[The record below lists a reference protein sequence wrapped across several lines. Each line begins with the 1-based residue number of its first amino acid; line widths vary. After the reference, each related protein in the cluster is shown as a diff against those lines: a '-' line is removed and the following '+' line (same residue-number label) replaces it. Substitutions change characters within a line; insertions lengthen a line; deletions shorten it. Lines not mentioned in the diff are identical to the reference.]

1 MDNLG
6 KILIGLGLFIVL
18 LGFIVIVA
26 NRFGIHPGRLPGDI
40 VFRKGNTTI
49 YFPIVTSILVS
60 LFITLLLYLF
70 RK

>member
-1 MDNLG
+1 VDNLG